1 MPISDLLWGCPACGE
16 DRGLNRGLR
25 DDPPVCSACGT
36 RFLTGP
42 NATIRAVAPDG
53 SETTRSA
60 PDWLERLPEPSSL
73 LDNHPVR
80 IARVS
85 IRIAADEKKIFGAGG
100 YLNRVEV
107 FGEESDGILRL
118 ERDRLL
124 VTREGEG
131 EGEGEE
137 QEPVEPEVW
146 PLETITAVQ
155 TSSKSLQLK
164 RRNRPLVA
172 FRFLDDAVFFWER
185 LLRAAL
191 RDLYGRTGR
200 GEIREFQP
208 RIETR

>member
-16 DRGLNRGLR
+16 DRGLTG
-25 DDPPVCSACGT
+25 DPPVCSACDT

-53 SETTRSA
+53 SETARSA
-60 PDWLERLPEPSSL
+60 PEWLDRLPDPASL
-73 LDNHPVR
+73 LHDDPIR
-80 IARVS
+80 TARVS
-85 IRIAADEKKIFGAGG
+85 IRTAIDEEKVFGAAG

-107 FGEESDGILRL
+107 FGDEVAGILRL

-131 EGEGEE
+131 EPG
-137 QEPVEPEVW
+137 EPEAW
-146 PLETITAVQ
+146 SLETITAVQ

-164 RRNRPLVA
+164 RRHSPLVS
-172 FRFLDDAVFFWER
+172 FRFKDDAVFLWER
-185 LLRAAL
+185 LLRATL
-191 RDLYGRTGR
+191 RDFYGRTGR

-208 RIETR
+208 RIETRADPVSPA